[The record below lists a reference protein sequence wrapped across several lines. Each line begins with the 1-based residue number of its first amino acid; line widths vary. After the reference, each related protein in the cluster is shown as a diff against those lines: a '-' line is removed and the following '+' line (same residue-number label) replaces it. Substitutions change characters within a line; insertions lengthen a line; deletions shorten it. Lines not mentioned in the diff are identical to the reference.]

1 MSKKPDHFGMHTC
14 AKGSSGGRREL
25 ASRREAVLWKS
36 KTQLYSLQEEI
47 AG

>member
-1 MSKKPDHFGMHTC
+1 MCNKPDHFGMHSC
-14 AKGSSGGRREL
+14 AKGSSGGRWEL
-25 ASRREAVLWKS
+25 ASRREVVLWKS